1 MAALNDTAR
10 AWLDAPTFVTLATVN
25 ADGSPQSTVHW
36 VARDGDDILLSTVR
50 GRRHA
55 NNVERDP
62 RVSVSLFP
70 PDNPYAYLEVRA
82 TATVTEE
89 GGRDLIDALCDKY
102 RRITPYPWDKPDTV
116 RLVVRVPPERVVFHG
131 R

>member
-1 MAALNDTAR
+1 VPGLSNEAKS
-10 AWLDAPTFVTLATVN
+10 WLDGKAFVSLATIN

-62 RVSVSLFP
+62 RVSVLLVA
-70 PDNPYAYLEVRA
+70 PDPYKYLEVRA

-89 GGRDLIDALCDKY
+89 GGRELIDDLMEKY
-102 RRITPYPWDKPDTV
+102 HGRRPYPWDKPGAV
-116 RLVVRVPPERVVFHG
+116 RLVIRVPPEHVVDRG
-131 R
+131 T

>member
-1 MAALNDTAR
+1 MAVLPDQAR
-10 AWLDAPTFVTLATVN
+10 QWLDEPVFVTLATLN
-25 ADGSPQSTVHW
+25 RDGAPHCTVHW

-50 GRRHA
+50 GRLA
-55 NNVERDP
+55 AKNVERDP
-62 RVSVSLFP
+62 RVAVMLVGPS
-70 PDNPYAYLEVRA
+70 NPYSYLEVRA

-89 GGRDLIDALCDKY
+89 GGRELIDALCKKY
-102 RRITPYPWDKPDTV
+102 RNITPYPWDKPDTV